1 MSEKLI
7 EIQGPAG
14 IIEANY
20 RTSEDATRAALICH
34 PHPLY
39 GGNMYDAVVACMCS
53 AVAQLSISSLCF
65 NFRGVGGSQ
74 GQHDYGKGEV
84 EDVVFLSHWLRE
96 QSGIEAIYLG
106 GYSFGAM
113 IALRAADE
121 LDIPLQHLML
131 VAPPVQDSN
140 AALAVACPVT
150 VVAGTQDDIVNMSS
164 VQTWLTTSNC
174 SSELIEMDGADH
186 FFMGF
191 HKDIESVFAK
201 RLR

>member
-20 RTSEDATRAALICH
+20 RTFEDATRAALICH

-39 GGNMYDAVVACMCS
+39 GGSMYDAVVACMCS
-53 AVAQLSISSLCF
+53 AVAQLRISSLCF
-65 NFRGVGGSQ
+65 NFRGVGRSQ

-84 EDVVFLSHWLRE
+84 EDVLFLSHWLRE